1 MNRKKVFMGVMGLAV
16 AFLVSALAANN
27 ASPGLSQQ
35 SAEDLYQAALLKKE
49 AEGDLSGAIKIFQD
63 ILTKFPDKRDVAA
76 KAQLQI
82 GVCHE
87 KLGTAEAEKAFQK
100 VIDNYPEQSEAVGEA
115 KEKLSLLLRA
125 RALVK
130 TGNSE
135 FRLRQVWSGAGV
147 DIMGAVSPDG
157 RYLSFVDWMTGD
169 LAIRDLASGKNR
181 RLTNKGSWQQ
191 SSEFAMFSEWA
202 PDSRRIVYQW
212 YNKDE
217 TFELRVIDIQ
227 DPKPHVLYLPP
238 KKDDYVQPFDW
249 SPDGRSILAG
259 FYSGTDQAD
268 EMKGGL
274 GLISVEEGSVRILK
288 TQIGGHSGIPGEWGF
303 VFSPDGK
310 YIAYDISEED
320 AAHQKRDIRLLAVDG
335 GAEIS
340 LIAHPALDTVIDWT
354 AGGEG
359 LLFNSDRTGTPDMWF
374 VRVTGGKPQGDPQ
387 LLKPSVGRMEPMGV
401 TSRGALFYGISGGGT
416 DVYEVGI
423 DPQTGKISSPAKKAI
438 LLNEG
443 HNAHPDYSP
452 DGKLLAYICSP
463 GMPTLQPQKFLGIL
477 SLETGQIRELR
488 PDLDLLTFGYPIWAP
503 DGRSISVEGSGRDGR
518 KGIYR
523 VDIQSVDVVPIVLM
537 DKGKEIYSHRW
548 SKNGKAVFYS
558 TGDRAGKTGSIFVHN
573 FETGQEEPIAGS
585 PSNAQFFD
593 ISPDGKWLALLNRD
607 AQRVISIMPTSGG
620 EPREIYRF
628 EQGGNSAI
636 SPAWSADGHYIYF
649 SKLQKPQ
656 GEGNVWDLYRVSVDR
671 GEAQNLNLNMAQL
684 RYYSPHPDGQRIAFS
699 SMGANPEQ
707 SQVWVMENFLPAD
720 RAKK

>member
-1 MNRKKVFMGVMGLAV
+1 MG
-16 AFLVSALAANN
+16 
-27 ASPGLSQQ
+27 
-35 SAEDLYQAALLKKE
+35 
-49 AEGDLSGAIKIFQD
+49 
-63 ILTKFPDKRDVAA
+63 T
-76 KAQLQI
+76 
-82 GVCHE
+82 
-87 KLGTAEAEKAFQK
+87 
-100 VIDNYPEQSEAVGEA
+100 
-115 KEKLSLLLRA
+115 
-125 RALVK
+125 
-130 TGNSE
+130 
-135 FRLRQVWSGAGV
+135 
-147 DIMGAVSPDG
+147 VSPDG
-157 RYLSFVDWMTGD
+157 RYLSFVDWETGD
-169 LAIRDLASGKNR
+169 LALRELATGTNR
-181 RLTNKGSWQQ
+181 RLTKKGPWTQ
-191 SSEFAMFSEWA
+191 SPEFALFSNWA

-217 TFELRVIDIQ
+217 SFELRVFDIQ
-227 DPKPHVLYLPP
+227 DSTARTLFQSREKTE
-238 KKDDYVQPFDW
+238 YVQAFDW
-249 SPDGRSILAG
+249 SPDGKSILAAIYG
-259 FYSGTDQAD
+259 VAD
-268 EMKGGL
+268 SAVERIVQLSLIPVDGGP
-274 GLISVEEGSVRILK
+274 VKVLK
-288 TQIGGHSGIPGEWGF
+288 TQSDVNSSAGWGF
-303 VFSPDGK
+303 AFSPDGK
-310 YIAYDISEED
+310 YIAYDIQ
-320 AAHQKRDIRLLAVDG
+320 QKDKTQRRDIFLLSADG
-335 GAEIS
+335 NTETP
-340 LIAHPALDTVIDWT
+340 LIEHPASDTVIAWT
-354 AGGEG
+354 PDGEG
-359 LLFNSDRTGTPDMWF
+359 LLFNSDRTGTSDMWF
-374 VRVTGGKPQGDPQ
+374 VRVTGAKPQGDPQ
-387 LLKPSVGRMEPMGV
+387 LLKPSVGRIEPMGV

-438 LLNEG
+438 LLYEG

-488 PDLDLLTFGYPIWAP
+488 PDLDLLTFGYPRWAP

-628 EQGGNSAI
+628 EQGGNFAI

-684 RYYSPHPDGQRIAFS
+684 RYYSPHPDGQRLAFS

-720 RAKK
+720 KAKK

>member
-1 MNRKKVFMGVMGLAV
+1 MEKKNEEARIMKAKSIVCVGLALVV
-16 AFLVSALAANN
+16 AFVLAGA
-27 ASPGLSQQ
+27 GQQ
-35 SAEDLYQAALLKKE
+35 SAEQLYKTGLYEEEVGGNLQK
-49 AEGDLSGAIKIFQD
+49 AIEIYQD
-63 ILTKFPDKRDVAA
+63 ILKRFPDSRGIAA
-76 KAQLQI
+76 MAQLHI
-82 GVCHE
+82 GLCYD
-87 KLGTAEAEKAFQK
+87 KLGTSEAEKAFQK
-100 VIDNYPEQSEAVGEA
+100 VIDNYPEQAAAVAEA
-115 KEKLSLLLRA
+115 KGKLALLLRS
-125 RALVK
+125 RAPVK
-130 TGNSE
+130 TGDSE

-147 DIMGAVSPDG
+147 DTLGAVSPDG
-157 RYLSFVDWMTGD
+157 RYLSFVDWVTGD
-169 LAIRDLASGKNR
+169 LAIRELATGTNR
-181 RLTNKGSWQQ
+181 RLTNKGPWTQ
-191 SSEFAMFSEWA
+191 SPEFALFSKWS

-212 YNKDE
+212 YDKDE
-217 TFELRVIDIQ
+217 SFELRVFDIQ
-227 DPKPHVLYLPP
+227 DSTVRTLFQSREKTE
-238 KKDDYVQPFDW
+238 YVQAFDW
-249 SPDGRSILAG
+249 SPDGKSILAAIYG
-259 FYSGTDQAD
+259 VAD
-268 EMKGGL
+268 SAVERMVQLSLIPVDGGP
-274 GLISVEEGSVRILK
+274 VKVLK
-288 TQIGGHSGIPGEWGF
+288 TQSDVNSSAGWGF
-303 VFSPDGK
+303 AFSPDGK
-310 YIAYDISEED
+310 YIAYDIQ
-320 AAHQKRDIRLLAVDG
+320 QKDKTERRDIFLLSADG
-335 GAEIS
+335 NTETP
-340 LIAHPALDTVIDWT
+340 LIEHPASDTVIAWT
-354 AGGEG
+354 PDGEG

-374 VRVTGGKPQGDPQ
+374 VRVTGGKRQGDPQ
-387 LLKPSVGRMEPMGV
+387 LLKPSVGRIEPMGV

-423 DPQTGKISSPAKKAI
+423 DPQTGKISSPAKKAV
-438 LLNEG
+438 LLYEG
-443 HNAHPDYSP
+443 HNAYPDYSP
-452 DGKLLAYICSP
+452 DGKLLAYISSP

-488 PDLDLLTFGYPIWAP
+488 PDLDLLTFGYPRWAP

-628 EQGGNSAI
+628 EQGGNFAI

-671 GEAQNLNLNMAQL
+671 GEAQNLNLNMAQF
-684 RYYSPHPDGQRIAFS
+684 RHYSLHPDGQRLAFS

-707 SQVWVMENFLPAD
+707 SQVWVMENFLPLD
-720 RAKK
+720 KDQK

>member
-49 AEGDLSGAIKIFQD
+49 AEGDLSGAIKLFQN
-63 ILTKFPDKRDVAA
+63 IVTKFPDKRDIAA

-82 GVCHE
+82 GICHE

-100 VIDNYPEQSEAVGEA
+100 VIDNYPEQSEAVREA
-115 KEKLSLLLRA
+115 KEKLSVLLRS
-125 RALVK
+125 RALIK
-130 TGNSE
+130 TGDSE
-135 FRLRQVWSGAGV
+135 FKLRQVWAGTGV
-147 DIMGAVSPDG
+147 DTLGAVSLDG
-157 RYLSFVDWMTGD
+157 RYLSFVDWETGD
-169 LAIRDLASGKNR
+169 LAIREIATGTNR
-181 RLTNKGSWQQ
+181 RLTNKGSWAQ
-191 SSEFAMFSEWA
+191 SPEFALFSKWS

-217 TFELRVIDIQ
+217 SFELRVFDIK
-227 DPKPHVLYLPP
+227 DPTPRVLYQPP
-238 KKDDYVQPFDW
+238 KKDDYFQPFDW

-274 GLISVEEGSVRILK
+274 GLISVEEGSLRILK
-288 TQIGGHSGIPGEWGF
+288 TQIGGHSGIPREWGF
-303 VFSPDGK
+303 AFSPDGK
-310 YIAYDISEED
+310 YIAYDIQ
-320 AAHQKRDIRLLAVDG
+320 QKDKTERRDIFLLSADG
-335 GAEIS
+335 NTETP
-340 LIAHPALDTVIDWT
+340 LIEHPASDTVIAWT
-354 AGGEG
+354 PDGEG

-387 LLKPSVGRMEPMGV
+387 LLKPSVGRIEPMGV

-423 DPQTGKISSPAKKAI
+423 DPQTGKISSPAKKAV
-438 LLNEG
+438 LLYEG
-443 HNAHPDYSP
+443 HNAYPDYSP
-452 DGKLLAYICSP
+452 DGKLLAYISSP

-488 PDLDLLTFGYPIWAP
+488 PDLDLATFGYPRWAP

-523 VDIQSVDVVPIVLM
+523 VDVQSVDVVPIVLM

-558 TGDRAGKTGSIFVHN
+558 TGDRAGKAGSIFVHN

-620 EPREIYRF
+620 DPREIYRF
-628 EQGGNSAI
+628 EQGGNFVI

-684 RYYSPHPDGQRIAFS
+684 RHYSLHPDGQRIAFS
-699 SMGANPEQ
+699 STGTNPEQ

-720 RAKK
+720 KTKK